1 MSKTIDEQL
10 ERLASAQERT
20 AEAQERSATALEG
33 ILEAVLNFKFE
44 QVGNIAVA
52 GVNAAE
58 ADDAGTD
65 DEPAT
70 EETAVEETQA
80 EVAEEAEAEEQQPEP
95 EPEPD
100 AQDEPDDA
108 AEAEAGDAP
117 GDEGDPLGDGD
128 AAVDEPELPA
138 KLTNDTLRGFAR
150 DLMEKEG
157 KAAVFE
163 VLAEVGKG
171 YKAVGEVSKEDLK
184 EAHLKMAARLKG

>member
-1 MSKTIDEQL
+1 MNKTIDEQL

-33 ILEAVLNFKFE
+33 ILKA
-44 QVGNIAVA
+44 IASATVS
-52 GVNAAE
+52 VRVTETN
-58 ADDAGTD
+58 DDAGTD

-70 EETAVEETQA
+70 EEATVEETQ
-80 EVAEEAEAEEQQPEP
+80 VTEEAEAEEQQS

>member
-10 ERLASAQERT
+10 ERLASAQER
-20 AEAQERSATALEG
+20 SADALESIYG
-33 ILEAVLNFKFE
+33 ALRALLKPNAET
-44 QVGNIAVA
+44 VA
-52 GVNAAE
+52 AMAE
-58 ADDAGTD
+58 TNDDAGTD

-70 EETAVEETQA
+70 EETAVEETQVTEKA
-80 EVAEEAEAEEQQPEP
+80 GAEEQQS

-128 AAVDEPELPA
+128 ATVDEPELPA

-150 DLMEKEG
+150 DVMEKDG

>member
-10 ERLASAQERT
+10 ERLASAQER
-20 AEAQERSATALEG
+20 SATALEG
-33 ILEAVLNFKFE
+33 ILKA
-44 QVGNIAVA
+44 IASATVR
-52 GVNAAE
+52 VRVTETN
-58 ADDAGTD
+58 DDAGTD

-70 EETAVEETQA
+70 EEATVEETQ
-80 EVAEEAEAEEQQPEP
+80 VTEEAEAEEQQPEP
-95 EPEPD
+95 EPD
-100 AQDEPDDA
+100 AADEPDDA

-150 DLMEKEG
+150 DVMEKDG

-184 EAHLKMAARLKG
+184 EAHLKMMARLKG

>member
-33 ILEAVLNFKFE
+33 ILKA
-44 QVGNIAVA
+44 IASATVS
-52 GVNAAE
+52 VRVTE
-58 ADDAGTD
+58 THDDAGT

-70 EETAVEETQA
+70 EETAVEETQ
-80 EVAEEAEAEEQQPEP
+80 VTEEAEAEEQQPEP
-95 EPEPD
+95 EPD
-100 AQDEPDDA
+100 AADEPDDA
-108 AEAEAGDAP
+108 AEAEAGDAD
-117 GDEGDPLGDGD
+117 GDDDGDPLGDGD
-128 AAVDEPELPA
+128 AAVDDYPLPA

-150 DLMEKEG
+150 DLMEREG

>member
-1 MSKTIDEQL
+1 MTKTIDEQL
-10 ERLASAQERT
+10 ERLASAQER
-20 AEAQERSATALEG
+20 SATALEG
-33 ILEAVLNFKFE
+33 ILEAITSATVTVRMPE
-44 QVGNIAVA
+44 TH
-52 GVNAAE
+52 
-58 ADDAGTD
+58 DDAGTD

-70 EETAVEETQA
+70 EETAVEETQV

-100 AQDEPDDA
+100 AEDAQDDA

-128 AAVDEPELPA
+128 ATVDEPELPA

-150 DLMEKEG
+150 DLMEREG

-163 VLAEVGKG
+163 VLATVGKG

>member
-10 ERLASAQERT
+10 ERLASAQER
-20 AEAQERSATALEG
+20 SAKALEG

-52 GVNAAE
+52 GTCTAE
-58 ADDAGTD
+58 ANNAGTD

-70 EETAVEETQA
+70 EEATVEETQA
-80 EVAEEAEAEEQQPEP
+80 EVVEEAEAEEQQP

-117 GDEGDPLGDGD
+117 GDDGDPLGDGD

-184 EAHLKMAARLKG
+184 DAHLKMAARLKG

>member
-1 MSKTIDEQL
+1 MTKTIDEQL

-20 AEAQERSATALEG
+20 ATMLEG
-33 ILEAVLNFKFE
+33 ILKA
-44 QVGNIAVA
+44 IASATVT
-52 GVNAAE
+52 VRMPE
-58 ADDAGTD
+58 THDHAGTD
-65 DEPAT
+65 DAPAT
-70 EETAVEETQA
+70 EEATVEEAQV
-80 EVAEEAEAEEQQPEP
+80 EVTEEAEAEEQQPEP
-95 EPEPD
+95 EPEPS
-100 AQDEPDDA
+100 AEDEPGDA

-150 DLMEKEG
+150 NLMEKEG

>member
-33 ILEAVLNFKFE
+33 ILKA
-44 QVGNIAVA
+44 IASATVS
-52 GVNAAE
+52 VRVTETN
-58 ADDAGTD
+58 DDARTD

-70 EETAVEETQA
+70 EETAVEETQV
-80 EVAEEAEAEEQQPEP
+80 EVAEEAEAEEQQP
-95 EPEPD
+95 D
-100 AQDEPDDA
+100 AADEPDDA
-108 AEAEAGDAP
+108 AEAEASDAP
-117 GDEGDPLGDGD
+117 GDDDGDPLGDGD

-150 DLMEKEG
+150 DLMEREG

>member
-33 ILEAVLNFKFE
+33 ILKA
-44 QVGNIAVA
+44 IASATVS
-52 GVNAAE
+52 VRVTETN
-58 ADDAGTD
+58 DDAGTD

-70 EETAVEETQA
+70 EEATVEETQ
-80 EVAEEAEAEEQQPEP
+80 VTEEAEAEEQQPEP
-95 EPEPD
+95 EPDAAD
-100 AQDEPDDA
+100 AQDDA

>member
-33 ILEAVLNFKFE
+33 ILKA
-44 QVGNIAVA
+44 IASATVS
-52 GVNAAE
+52 VRVTETN
-58 ADDAGTD
+58 DDAGTD

-70 EETAVEETQA
+70 EETAVEETQ
-80 EVAEEAEAEEQQPEP
+80 VTEEAEAEEQEPEP

-100 AQDEPDDA
+100 AEDEPDDA

>member
-20 AEAQERSATALEG
+20 AEAQERSATALES
-33 ILEAVLNFKFE
+33 ILKV
-44 QVGNIAVA
+44 IAGATVS
-52 GVNAAE
+52 VNVTE
-58 ADDAGTD
+58 THDDAGTD

-100 AQDEPDDA
+100 AEDAQDDA

-128 AAVDEPELPA
+128 ATVDEPELPA

-150 DLMEKEG
+150 DVMEKDG

-184 EAHLKMAARLKG
+184 EAHLKMMARLKG

>member
-33 ILEAVLNFKFE
+33 ILKA
-44 QVGNIAVA
+44 IASATVS
-52 GVNAAE
+52 VRVTETN
-58 ADDAGTD
+58 DDAGTD

-70 EETAVEETQA
+70 EEATVEETQ
-80 EVAEEAEAEEQQPEP
+80 VTEEAEAEEQQPEP
-95 EPEPD
+95 EPD
-100 AQDEPDDA
+100 AADEPDDA

>member
-1 MSKTIDEQL
+1 MNKTIDEQL

-20 AEAQERSATALEG
+20 VEAQERSATALEG
-33 ILEAVLNFKFE
+33 ILKA
-44 QVGNIAVA
+44 IASATVS
-52 GVNAAE
+52 VRVTETN
-58 ADDAGTD
+58 DDAGTD

-70 EETAVEETQA
+70 EEAATIEEAQVE
-80 EVAEEAEAEEQQPEP
+80 VVEEAEAEEQQPEP

-108 AEAEAGDAP
+108 AEAEAGDAS

-150 DLMEKEG
+150 DLMEREG

-163 VLAEVGKG
+163 VLATVGKG

>member
-33 ILEAVLNFKFE
+33 ILKA
-44 QVGNIAVA
+44 IASATVS
-52 GVNAAE
+52 VRVTE
-58 ADDAGTD
+58 TYDDAGTD

-70 EETAVEETQA
+70 EETAVKETQV

-100 AQDEPDDA
+100 AEDEPNDA

-150 DLMEKEG
+150 DVMEKDG

-184 EAHLKMAARLKG
+184 EAHLKMMARLKG

>member
-33 ILEAVLNFKFE
+33 ILKA
-44 QVGNIAVA
+44 IASATVS
-52 GVNAAE
+52 VRVTE
-58 ADDAGTD
+58 THDDAGTD

-70 EETAVEETQA
+70 EETAVEETQ
-80 EVAEEAEAEEQQPEP
+80 VTEEAEAEEQQS

-184 EAHLKMAARLKG
+184 EAHLKMVARLKG

>member
-33 ILEAVLNFKFE
+33 ILKA
-44 QVGNIAVA
+44 IASATVS
-52 GVNAAE
+52 VRVTE
-58 ADDAGTD
+58 THDDARTD

-70 EETAVEETQA
+70 EETAVEETQV

-95 EPEPD
+95 D
-100 AQDEPDDA
+100 AEDAPDDT

-128 AAVDEPELPA
+128 ATVDEPELPA

-150 DLMEKEG
+150 DVMEKDG

-184 EAHLKMAARLKG
+184 EAHLKMMARLKG

>member
-1 MSKTIDEQL
+1 MTKTIDEQL
-10 ERLASAQERT
+10 ERLASAQER
-20 AEAQERSATALEG
+20 SADALESIYG
-33 ILEAVLNFKFE
+33 ALRALLKPNAET
-44 QVGNIAVA
+44 VA
-52 GVNAAE
+52 AMAE
-58 ADDAGTD
+58 GEDDAGTD

-70 EETAVEETQA
+70 EEAPVEEAQV

-95 EPEPD
+95 EANAE
-100 AQDEPDDA
+100 DEQGSE
-108 AEAEAGDAP
+108 AEVEAGDAD
-117 GDEGDPLGDGD
+117 GEEGDPLGDGD

-150 DLMEKEG
+150 NLMEKEG

>member
-20 AEAQERSATALEG
+20 AEAQERSAAALEG
-33 ILEAVLNFKFE
+33 ILKA
-44 QVGNIAVA
+44 IASVRISA
-52 GVNAAE
+52 SVTETYAN
-58 ADDAGTD
+58 AGTD
-65 DEPAT
+65 DEPAA
-70 EETAVEETQA
+70 EETAIEETPVEELQS
-80 EVAEEAEAEEQQPEP
+80 

-100 AQDEPDDA
+100 AEDEPDDA
-108 AEAEAGDAP
+108 AEVEADGAGGD
-117 GDEGDPLGDGD
+117 DEVDPLGDGD

-184 EAHLKMAARLKG
+184 EAHLKMIARLKG

>member
-33 ILEAVLNFKFE
+33 ILKA
-44 QVGNIAVA
+44 IASATVS
-52 GVNAAE
+52 VRVTETNN
-58 ADDAGTD
+58 DAGTD

-70 EETAVEETQA
+70 EETAVEETQV
-80 EVAEEAEAEEQQPEP
+80 EVAEEAEAEEQQPEPEPEP

-117 GDEGDPLGDGD
+117 DDDGDPLGDGD
-128 AAVDEPELPA
+128 AAVDDYPLPA

-150 DLMEKEG
+150 DLMEREG

>member
-33 ILEAVLNFKFE
+33 ILKA
-44 QVGNIAVA
+44 IASATVS
-52 GVNAAE
+52 VRVTE
-58 ADDAGTD
+58 THDDAGTD

-70 EETAVEETQA
+70 EETAVEETQ
-80 EVAEEAEAEEQQPEP
+80 VTEEAEAEEQQS

-128 AAVDEPELPA
+128 ATVDEPELPA

-150 DLMEKEG
+150 DVMEKDG

-184 EAHLKMAARLKG
+184 DAHLKMAARLKG

>member
-33 ILEAVLNFKFE
+33 ILKA
-44 QVGNIAVA
+44 IASATVS
-52 GVNAAE
+52 VRVTETN
-58 ADDAGTD
+58 DDAGTD

-80 EVAEEAEAEEQQPEP
+80 EVAEEVEAEEQQPEP

-100 AQDEPDDA
+100 AEDAPDDT
-108 AEAEAGDAP
+108 AEAEAGYAP

-128 AAVDEPELPA
+128 ATVDEPELPA

>member
-1 MSKTIDEQL
+1 MTKTIDEQL
-10 ERLASAQERT
+10 ERLASAQER
-20 AEAQERSATALEG
+20 SATALEG
-33 ILEAVLNFKFE
+33 ILKAIASATVTVRMPEAN
-44 QVGNIAVA
+44 
-52 GVNAAE
+52 
-58 ADDAGTD
+58 DDAGTD

-70 EETAVEETQA
+70 EETAVEEAQV

-95 EPEPD
+95 ESS
-100 AQDEPDDA
+100 AADEPDDA
-108 AEAEAGDAP
+108 AEAEASDAP
-117 GDEGDPLGDGD
+117 GDDDGDPLGDGD

>member
-1 MSKTIDEQL
+1 MTKTIDEQL

-20 AEAQERSATALEG
+20 ATALES
-33 ILEAVLNFKFE
+33 ILEAITSATVTVRMPE
-44 QVGNIAVA
+44 TH
-52 GVNAAE
+52 
-58 ADDAGTD
+58 DHAGTD

-70 EETAVEETQA
+70 EEATVEEAQV

-95 EPEPD
+95 EPESN
-100 AQDEPDDA
+100 AEDEPSDA

-117 GDEGDPLGDGD
+117 GDEGDPLGDGN

-150 DLMEKEG
+150 NLMEKEG

-171 YKAVGEVSKEDLK
+171 YKAVGEVPKEDLK

>member
-10 ERLASAQERT
+10 ERLASAQER
-20 AEAQERSATALEG
+20 SATALEC
-33 ILEAVLNFKFE
+33 ILKA
-44 QVGNIAVA
+44 IASATVS
-52 GVNAAE
+52 VSVTE
-58 ADDAGTD
+58 TYDDAGTD

-70 EETAVEETQA
+70 EETAVEETQV
-80 EVAEEAEAEEQQPEP
+80 EVAEEAEAEEQQP

-117 GDEGDPLGDGD
+117 GDDGDPLGDGD

>member
-33 ILEAVLNFKFE
+33 ILKA
-44 QVGNIAVA
+44 IASATVS
-52 GVNAAE
+52 VRVTETN
-58 ADDAGTD
+58 DDAGTD

-70 EETAVEETQA
+70 EETAVEETQ
-80 EVAEEAEAEEQQPEP
+80 VTEEAEAEEQQPEP

-100 AQDEPDDA
+100 AEDEPGDA
-108 AEAEAGDAP
+108 AEAEASDAP

-184 EAHLKMAARLKG
+184 EAHLKMMARLKG

>member
-1 MSKTIDEQL
+1 MTKTIDEQL

-20 AEAQERSATALEG
+20 ATALES
-33 ILEAVLNFKFE
+33 ILEA
-44 QVGNIAVA
+44 IASATVT
-52 GVNAAE
+52 VRMPETQN
-58 ADDAGTD
+58 AGTD

-70 EETAVEETQA
+70 EEATVEEAQVEEA
-80 EVAEEAEAEEQQPEP
+80 EAEAEEQQPEP
-95 EPEPD
+95 EPD
-100 AQDEPDDA
+100 AEDEQGSE

-150 DLMEKEG
+150 SLMEKEG

-171 YKAVGEVSKEDLK
+171 YKAVGEVPKEDLK

>member
-1 MSKTIDEQL
+1 MTKTIDEQL

-20 AEAQERSATALEG
+20 ATALEG
-33 ILEAVLNFKFE
+33 VLEALLNFRFE
-44 QVGNIAVA
+44 QVGSV
-52 GVNAAE
+52 AE
-58 ADDAGTD
+58 ARVYMPETQGHAGTD
-65 DEPAT
+65 DAPAT
-70 EETAVEETQA
+70 EEATVEEAQVEEA
-80 EVAEEAEAEEQQPEP
+80 EAEAEEQQPEP
-95 EPEPD
+95 EPD
-100 AQDEPDDA
+100 AEDEPDGA

-128 AAVDEPELPA
+128 AAVDEPDEPKLPA

-171 YKAVGEVSKEDLK
+171 YKAVGEVPKEDLK

>member
-33 ILEAVLNFKFE
+33 ILKA
-44 QVGNIAVA
+44 IASATVS
-52 GVNAAE
+52 VRVTETN
-58 ADDAGTD
+58 DDAGTD

-70 EETAVEETQA
+70 EETAVEETQ
-80 EVAEEAEAEEQQPEP
+80 VTEEAEAEEQQS

-128 AAVDEPELPA
+128 AAVDEPDEPKLPA

>member
-10 ERLASAQERT
+10 ERLASAQERN
-20 AEAQERSATALEG
+20 AKALEG

-52 GVNAAE
+52 GASAAE
-58 ADDAGTD
+58 TNDDAGTD

-70 EETAVEETQA
+70 EEATVEETQA
-80 EVAEEAEAEEQQPEP
+80 EVVEEASAEEQQPEP
-95 EPEPD
+95 GSEPD
-100 AQDEPDDA
+100 AEGEQDGE
-108 AEAEAGDAP
+108 AEAEAGDAD
-117 GDEGDPLGDGD
+117 GDDDGDPLGDGD
-128 AAVDEPELPA
+128 AAVDDYPLPA

-150 DLMEKEG
+150 DLMEREG

>member
-33 ILEAVLNFKFE
+33 ILKA
-44 QVGNIAVA
+44 IASATVS
-52 GVNAAE
+52 VRVTE
-58 ADDAGTD
+58 THDDAGTD

-70 EETAVEETQA
+70 EETAVEETQV

-100 AQDEPDDA
+100 AEDAPDDT

-128 AAVDEPELPA
+128 ATVDEPELPA

-150 DLMEKEG
+150 DVMEKDG

-184 EAHLKMAARLKG
+184 EAHLKMMARLKG